1 MMAKSKNFLLTAIL
15 IVIGVGICVLVLQNV
30 GIIPIHQ
37 KVEITNTVG
46 VDIEAINGDYNV
58 FYVKND
64 GSGYYALPVIMK

>member
-15 IVIGVGICVLVLQNV
+15 IVIGVGIWVLVLQNV

>member
-1 MMAKSKNFLLTAIL
+1 MAKSKNFLLTAIL
-15 IVIGVGICVLVLQNV
+15 IVIGVGIWVLVLQNV